1 MGHRILLADD
11 SLTIQKVVELTFSE
25 TDYEL
30 MAVGSGDRAVEA
42 LEEFRPDIV
51 LADVVMPGLT
61 GYEVCAA
68 VKKRPDGAAIPVI
81 LLTGT
86 FEPFDRARAE
96 SVGCDSIVTKPFDS
110 HALSSLVEQLIAKG
124 AEIRAALSVAPP
136 PVPPPVPP
144 IQALWPPAPPAPV
157 QDPFTDTVAFR
168 LPTPVERTLNEPP
181 PIPEDVFGTAVLEE
195 PVLPVEEVKSPAPAE
210 AFELA
215 VTVEPAEPAA
225 APAAPLTT
233 SSAADEDT
241 HPLLVIAPPPPADEE
256 PSDVQELEDMQPR
269 DLERDLEAFEQSG
282 KGRSR
287 PEVWDQAEALGVV
300 SRVETGGEHT
310 AVERIVPASR
320 ETGDLE
326 ALAAQA
332 SVTDLSHLIPV
343 TREPALAPATARG
356 LTDAEVERIARR
368 VIEMIGEKILRD
380 IAWDVVPEMADRAV
394 RERLAEVEKG

>member
-96 SVGCDSIVTKPFDS
+96 RVGCDSIVTKPFDS
-110 HALSSLVEQLIAKG
+110 HALASLVEQLIAKG
-124 AEIRAALSVAPP
+124 AEIRAALSAAPPPLPPIQALPP
-136 PVPPPVPP
+136 PVPP
-144 IQALWPPAPPAPV
+144 LPV
-157 QDPFTDTVAFR
+157 QEPFSDTVAFG
-168 LPTPVERTLNEPP
+168 LPTPVEPTLREPP
-181 PIPEDVFGTAVLEE
+181 PVAEDVFGNAILEE
-195 PVLPVEEVKSPAPAE
+195 PVSPVEEVPSPAPAA

-215 VTVEPAEPAA
+215 ASAEPAA
-225 APAAPLTT
+225 APTAPVAT
-233 SSAADEDT
+233 SSPVDEDT
-241 HPLLVIAPPPPADEE
+241 HPLLVIAPPPPAAEE
-256 PSDVQELEDMQPR
+256 PSDVQEPEGMQAR
-269 DLERDLEAFEQSG
+269 DIERDLEAFEQSG
-282 KGRSR
+282 EGRPR
-287 PEVWDQAEALGVV
+287 PEVWEQAEALGVV
-300 SRVETGGEHT
+300 SRVETRGERS
-310 AVERIVPASR
+310 AVERVVPDSR

-343 TREPALAPATARG
+343 TREPAPAPARATASG
-356 LTDAEVERIARR
+356 LTDADVERIARR

-380 IAWDVVPEMADRAV
+380 IAWDVVPEMADRMV
-394 RERLAEVEKG
+394 RERIVEIEKG

>member
-11 SLTIQKVVELTFSE
+11 SLTIQKVVELTFSD

-42 LEEFRPDIV
+42 LEKFRPDIV

-110 HALSSLVEQLIAKG
+110 HALSSLVQQLIAKG
-124 AEIRAALSVAPP
+124 AEIRAALAVAPP
-136 PVPPPVPP
+136 PVPPLPP
-144 IQALWPPAPPAPV
+144 LRPLAPPSPV
-157 QDPFTDTVAFR
+157 QDPFSDTVAFR
-168 LPTPVERTLNEPP
+168 PLTSIEPTLVEPTLVEPP
-181 PIPEDVFGTAVLEE
+181 PIPEDVFGADALQE
-195 PVLPVEEVKSPAPAE
+195 PVLPVEEVTSPAPAA

-215 VTVEPAEPAA
+215 ATAEPAA
-225 APAAPLTT
+225 VPAAPLAAP
-233 SSAADEDT
+233 SAADEDT

-256 PSDVQELEDMQPR
+256 PSDAQELEDVQPR
-269 DLERDLEAFEQSG
+269 DIERDLEAFEQSG

-300 SRVETGGEHT
+300 SRVETSGEHT

-320 ETGDLE
+320 EDGDLE

-332 SVTDLSHLIPV
+332 SVTDLSHLIPA
-343 TREPALAPATARG
+343 TREPRPAPATASG

-394 RERLAEVEKG
+394 RERLAEIEKG